1 MYDFRLK
8 NLLALMAA
16 MASVAFAAGADGAA
30 VVNSARTVVMNEANN
45 LRTVGDTNGYRVP
58 AFPWSWNWGSNSAM
72 ANNGIVLM
80 HAYYLTKFR
89 CDWCETCQEI
99 ILRRLQ
105 LGCRKSQVRKSLQRV
120 CRGNTACHP
129 REGVDLAKI
138 AFPRSSTLQN
148 VYKILYFFS

>member
-1 MYDFRLK
+1 MYDFRFK
-8 NLLALMAA
+8 ILLALMVA

-30 VVNSARTVVMNEANN
+30 IVEDARKTVMNEANN
-45 LRTVGDTNGYRVP
+45 LRAVGDTNGYRVP

-99 ILRRLQ
+99 VLRRLQ

-138 AFPRSSTLQN
+138 AFPRPSTLQN
-148 VYKILYFFS
+148 TYKNLSFPI